1 MRVLNHS
8 LSEEVMKTGSLIIVL
23 SIIFCFIA
31 IPAMASVEV
40 GHVNV
45 KPSGDLESGKS
56 NVTADFQLSFISIG
70 GETFPSDESVSLK
83 TELDN
88 PVWTYSII
96 LDGVEN
102 PRPPVSKKQLDLSG
116 WELSYE
122 NVDESVKVNLKGMA
136 PKVDS
141 SREIELVSI
150 NVATP
155 GGRVKETVKNVTAF
169 VTNPGEL
176 KGDITSVKEAYTKL
190 EKDIAQNKAD
200 GIDVSKAEAKA
211 KDALNSLNSAAG
223 ASYSNAQIYI
233 KNANT
238 FIKDAYS
245 MLDMGLTQKAIK
257 DAKEAIDKTDEW
269 ITYFKTEKNLGSDP
283 RLAPII
289 TKREFAAED
298 VTDAKD
304 LFDEG
309 KYTEARKKA
318 EEAYKKADEVF
329 QETQSLNEELEA
341 APKGMEFPDLSGIL
355 IYIVGIIIVVIVG
368 FVLLRIMKKRG
379 GKGGGKG
386 GGGSFGSRDRPKKK
400 STAHQYDEL
409 F

>member
-1 MRVLNHS
+1 
-8 LSEEVMKTGSLIIVL
+8 MKTGSLIIFL
-23 SIIFCFIA
+23 SIILCFIA

-56 NVTADFQLSFISIG
+56 NVTADLQLSFISIG
-70 GETFPSDESVSLK
+70 GETFPSDESISIK

-96 LDGVEN
+96 LDGIEN

-122 NVDESVKVNLKGMA
+122 NVDESVKISLKGMA

-141 SREIELVSI
+141 SREIELVSV

-176 KGDITSVKEAYTKL
+176 TGDISSVKEAYSKL

-211 KDALNSLNSAAG
+211 K
-223 ASYSNAQIYI
+223 
-233 KNANT
+233 
-238 FIKDAYS
+238 
-245 MLDMGLTQKAIK
+245 
-257 DAKEAIDKTDEW
+257 
-269 ITYFKTEKNLGSDP
+269 
-283 RLAPII
+283 
-289 TKREFAAED
+289 
-298 VTDAKD
+298 
-304 LFDEG
+304 
-309 KYTEARKKA
+309 
-318 EEAYKKADEVF
+318 
-329 QETQSLNEELEA
+329 
-341 APKGMEFPDLSGIL
+341 
-355 IYIVGIIIVVIVG
+355 
-368 FVLLRIMKKRG
+368 
-379 GKGGGKG
+379 
-386 GGGSFGSRDRPKKK
+386 
-400 STAHQYDEL
+400 
-409 F
+409 

>member
-1 MRVLNHS
+1 
-8 LSEEVMKTGSLIIVL
+8 
-23 SIIFCFIA
+23 
-31 IPAMASVEV
+31 MASVEV

-56 NVTADFQLSFISIG
+56 NVTADLQLSFISIG
-70 GETFPSDESVSLK
+70 GETFPSDESISIK

-96 LDGVEN
+96 LDGIEN

-122 NVDESVKVNLKGMA
+122 NVDESVKISLKGMA

-141 SREIELVSI
+141 SREIELVSV

-176 KGDITSVKEAYTKL
+176 TGDISSVKEAYSKL

-211 KDALNSLNSAAG
+211 KEALSSLNSAAG
-223 ASYSNAQIYI
+223 ASYSNAQVYI

-238 FIKDAYS
+238 YIKDAYS
-245 MLDMGLTQKAIK
+245 MLDMGLSQKAINE
-257 DAKEAIDKTDEW
+257 AKEAIDKTDEW
-269 ITYFKTEKNLGSDP
+269 ISYFKTEKELGSDP

-298 VTDAKD
+298 AGDAKE
-304 LFDEG
+304 LFDAG

-318 EEAYKKADEVF
+318 EEAYQKADEVF
-329 QETQSLNEELEA
+329 TATQDLNTELEA
-341 APKGMEFPDLSGIL
+341 APKGMELPDLSGIL
-355 IYIVGIIIVVIVG
+355 IYVVGIIVVAVVG
-368 FVLLRIMKKRG
+368 FILFRIMKSRG

-386 GGGSFGSRDRPKKK
+386 GSGGGGSFGSRDKPKKK

>member
-1 MRVLNHS
+1 
-8 LSEEVMKTGSLIIVL
+8 MKTGSLIIFL
-23 SIIFCFIA
+23 SIILCFIA

-56 NVTADFQLSFISIG
+56 NVTADLQLSFISIG
-70 GETFPSDESVSLK
+70 GETFPSDESISIK

-96 LDGVEN
+96 LDGIEN

-122 NVDESVKVNLKGMA
+122 NVDESVKISLKGMA

-141 SREIELVSI
+141 SREIELVSV

-176 KGDITSVKEAYTKL
+176 TGDISSVKEAYSKL

-211 KDALNSLNSAAG
+211 KEALSSLNSAAG
-223 ASYSNAQIYI
+223 ASYSNAQVYI

-238 FIKDAYS
+238 YIKDAYS
-245 MLDMGLTQKAIK
+245 MLDMGLSQKAINE
-257 DAKEAIDKTDEW
+257 AKEAIDKTDEW
-269 ITYFKTEKNLGSDP
+269 ISYFKTEKELGSDP

-298 VTDAKD
+298 VGDAKE
-304 LFDEG
+304 LFDAG

-318 EEAYKKADEVF
+318 EEAYQKADEVF
-329 QETQSLNEELEA
+329 TATQDLNTELEA
-341 APKGMEFPDLSGIL
+341 APKGMELPDLSGIL
-355 IYIVGIIIVVIVG
+355 IYVVGIIVVAVVG
-368 FVLLRIMKKRG
+368 FILFRIMKSRG

-386 GGGSFGSRDRPKKK
+386 GSGGGGSFGSRDKPKKK

>member
-1 MRVLNHS
+1 
-8 LSEEVMKTGSLIIVL
+8 
-23 SIIFCFIA
+23 
-31 IPAMASVEV
+31 MASVEV

-56 NVTADFQLSFISIG
+56 NVTADLQLSFISIG
-70 GETFPSDESVSLK
+70 GETFPSDESISIK

-96 LDGVEN
+96 LDGIEN

-122 NVDESVKVNLKGMA
+122 NVDESVKISLKGMA

-141 SREIELVSI
+141 SREIELVSV

-176 KGDITSVKEAYTKL
+176 TGDISSVKEAYSKL

-211 KDALNSLNSAAG
+211 KEALSSLNSAAG
-223 ASYSNAQIYI
+223 ASYSNAQVYI

-238 FIKDAYS
+238 YIKDAYS
-245 MLDMGLTQKAIK
+245 MLDMGLSQKAINE
-257 DAKEAIDKTDEW
+257 AKEAIDKTDEW
-269 ITYFKTEKNLGSDP
+269 ISYFKTEKELGSDP

-298 VTDAKD
+298 VGDAKE
-304 LFDEG
+304 LFDAG

-318 EEAYKKADEVF
+318 EEAYQKADEVF
-329 QETQSLNEELEA
+329 TATHDLNTELEA
-341 APKGMEFPDLSGIL
+341 APKGMELPDLSGIL
-355 IYIVGIIIVVIVG
+355 IYVVGIIVVAVVG
-368 FVLLRIMKKRG
+368 FILFRIMKSRG

-386 GGGSFGSRDRPKKK
+386 GSGGGGSFGSRDKPKKK

>member
-1 MRVLNHS
+1 
-8 LSEEVMKTGSLIIVL
+8 
-23 SIIFCFIA
+23 
-31 IPAMASVEV
+31 
-40 GHVNV
+40 
-45 KPSGDLESGKS
+45 
-56 NVTADFQLSFISIG
+56 
-70 GETFPSDESVSLK
+70 
-83 TELDN
+83 
-88 PVWTYSII
+88 
-96 LDGVEN
+96 
-102 PRPPVSKKQLDLSG
+102 
-116 WELSYE
+116 
-122 NVDESVKVNLKGMA
+122 
-136 PKVDS
+136 
-141 SREIELVSI
+141 
-150 NVATP
+150 
-155 GGRVKETVKNVTAF
+155 
-169 VTNPGEL
+169 
-176 KGDITSVKEAYTKL
+176 
-190 EKDIAQNKAD
+190 
-200 GIDVSKAEAKA
+200 
-211 KDALNSLNSAAG
+211 
-223 ASYSNAQIYI
+223 
-233 KNANT
+233 
-238 FIKDAYS
+238 

-304 LFDEG
+304 LYDEG

-341 APKGMEFPDLSGIL
+341 APKGMELPDLSGLL

-368 FVLLRIMKKRG
+368 FVLFRIMKNRG